1 MPVYLV
7 TLEMVT
13 LKMALVSQ
21 SVVVFK
27 ATLAHQDGDKVV
39 SRLRQPANSLLW
51 VCE

>member
-21 SVVVFK
+21 SVFK

-39 SRLRQPANSLLW
+39 SRLRQSANSLLW